1 MTDITTTR
9 RDDPARERLSPS
21 LEALLARLNPEQLA
35 AVTCARPYVLMASIP
50 GSGKTLALVARAA
63 WLIRRGLRPT
73 QLVALTFSRKAA
85 EELQNRLA
93 RLLGDEGRGVWAG
106 TFHAFGASLARHY
119 GRLLPPGRTAGF
131 AVMDRDDSRRTVKRL
146 VRELDL
152 HEDPGDLTEL
162 LDRAKRTNYQALAG
176 LPDAMREAMIRLVP
190 AYEAV
195 LESRDA
201 LDFADL
207 LLFPVRLLGSHPDI
221 RRQLQTRWRHFLVD
235 EGQDLDLLQQRL
247 VELLVLPIDDGA
259 SRDRTAPTLSLA
271 ADDDQAVMSF
281 RGASAQFLLQ
291 FTELYPGAT
300 VINLG
305 ENYRSTPEIL
315 LPAGR
320 LIDHNR
326 RRLRKALTTQNPPG
340 PVPEVRQFAS
350 DREEAKYVAD
360 RIEQWVAE
368 GLAPVAVLARM
379 TTVVMP
385 IARACEQRGLSV
397 RVTAEMPLV
406 ERKAVRDLLA
416 YLRVLLNPND
426 WGAFERVMGVPPR
439 GIGTKTIAQLQEGV
453 IRQGVEATLTAVAQ
467 HHKGLAAL
475 LALLARLRARM
486 GGPAATLRALIDAL
500 DYRAYLSR
508 RGEPDETERRWSH
521 VDELIELA
529 DGWERRHGT
538 DVRAFLD
545 HLVLSETDDGHAT
558 THQVVG
564 LTLHSAKGLE
574 FDACVIA
581 GVEEGLIP
589 HYRHAGLDDLEE
601 ERRLFYVGLTRAK
614 TRLLLTVCHE
624 RMLWGRPWAFGPSP
638 FLAEA
643 QLACPARTRSG
654 PRRP

>member
-1 MTDITTTR
+1 MTDITITR
-9 RDDPARERLSPS
+9 HDDTAPGTFPLS

-35 AVTCARPYVLMASIP
+35 AVTCSRRHVLMASIP

-85 EELQNRLA
+85 DELQDRLA
-93 RLLGDEGRGVWAG
+93 RLLGDEGRGVWTG
-106 TFHAFGASLARHY
+106 TFHAFGASLARQHAT
-119 GRLLPPGRTAGF
+119 LLPRGRTAGF

-146 VRELDL
+146 IRDLDL

-162 LDRAKRTNYQALAG
+162 LDRGKRTNGHVLAA
-176 LPDAMREAMIRLVP
+176 LPDAMREALTRLVP

-207 LLFPVRLLGSHPDI
+207 LLVPVRLLETHPDI
-221 RRQLQTRWRHFLVD
+221 RHQLQSRRRHILVD
-235 EGQDLDLLQQRL
+235 EGQDLDVLQQRL
-247 VELLVLPIDDGA
+247 VELLVLPVDGYA
-259 SRDRTAPTLSLA
+259 SGDRTSPTLTLA
-271 ADDDQAVMSF
+271 ADDDQAVFGF
-281 RGASAQFLLQ
+281 RGGSADYLLR
-291 FTELYPGAT
+291 FTQLYPGAT

-315 LPAGR
+315 VPAGR
-320 LIDHNR
+320 LIEHNR

-340 PVPEVRQFAS
+340 PLPEVRQFAS
-350 DREEAKYVAD
+350 DKEEAQYVAD
-360 RIEQWVAE
+360 RIAQWVAE

-379 TTVVMP
+379 STVLVP

-397 RVTAEMPLV
+397 RVTAETPLM
-406 ERKAVRDLLA
+406 ERKEVRDLVA
-416 YLRVLLNPND
+416 YLRVLINPND
-426 WGAFERVMGVPPR
+426 WSAFERVMGVPPR
-439 GIGTKTIAQLQEGV
+439 GIGARTIAQLQEGV
-453 IRQGVEATLTAVAQ
+453 IRQGVETTLAAATRR
-467 HHKGLAAL
+467 HKGLAAL
-475 LALLARLRARM
+475 LALLAAHRVRM
-486 GGPAATLRALIDAL
+486 RGPAATLRALIEAL

-508 RGEPDETERRWSH
+508 RTEPDEPERRWGH
-521 VDELIELA
+521 VEELIELA
-529 DGWERRHGT
+529 DGWERRHGA
-538 DVRAFLD
+538 DVREFLD
-545 HLVLSETDDGHAT
+545 RLVLSEVDESHVSS
-558 THQVVG
+558 HQVVG

-589 HYRHAGLDDLEE
+589 HYRHAAFDDLEE
-601 ERRLFYVGLTRAK
+601 ERRLFYVGLTRAR
-614 TRLLLTVCHE
+614 TRLLLTVCRE

-643 QLACPARTRSG
+643 RLV
-654 PRRP
+654 